1 LNVNLDANL
10 TANLAA
16 NDGADDKTPTP
27 PPSVPAFQRPA
38 YKKQVFC
45 TRFTTSFTEHDDEG
59 LIELPFAMPFDSD
72 QGVYLQSVELYD
84 ALMQHATTRN
94 EASIVDEYY
103 NTVNCLKRVEFCSH
117 SNQRMIYSNFK
128 QSAKFPRRALIFED
142 ADMEMEAAKNI
153 ARRRRDY
160 FFQRHQLTRGS
171 IFAFDIL
178 HTRTFQ
184 NQVCKYR
191 YGKFAD
197 VMCDKLDCRDYGPC
211 HLFACTCDVHNMDK

>member
-1 LNVNLDANL
+1 MQFLFLANVPVNRIYFPRYTTDFIDYDDDGDIIEPLQL
-10 TANLAA
+10 TW
-16 NDGADDKTPTP
+16 
-27 PPSVPAFQRPA
+27 
-38 YKKQVFC
+38 
-45 TRFTTSFTEHDDEG
+45 
-59 LIELPFAMPFDSD
+59 D
-72 QGVYLQSVELYD
+72 QNAGIWEQSVELYD
-84 ALMQHATTRN
+84 RLINLAATKN
-94 EASIVDEYY
+94 EVNIVDEYY